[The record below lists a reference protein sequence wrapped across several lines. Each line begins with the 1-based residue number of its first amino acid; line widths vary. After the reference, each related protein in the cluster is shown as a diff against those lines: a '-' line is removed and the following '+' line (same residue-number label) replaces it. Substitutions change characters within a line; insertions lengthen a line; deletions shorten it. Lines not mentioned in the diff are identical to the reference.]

1 MSDVADDFVFSP
13 LSSALFAEQPA
24 NTPTTKRTERT
35 TARIFFVSFICLT
48 SVQINQY
55 YYKVKTPNNQ
65 NKNAISL

>member
-24 NTPTTKRTERT
+24 NTPTTTERT